1 MYVVHCQNIMLSTFK
16 CLIYVIYV
24 RLRVVVSNIYCV
36 VFFVCFL
43 FVFVFSLMHDAVEH
57 TLLCFFCV
65 FSLVLW
71 MVVSNTY
78 CVVFICSVCLRLV
91 YIMLP
96 DSLDCLFVI
105 SPLVFSN
112 VYLNRNV
119 SFGPMLSNTVI
130 ETLFYITYL
139 TCMV

>member
-1 MYVVHCQNIMLSTFK
+1 MSYLRYLCSFARCGVHHILCCVF
-16 CLIYVIYV
+16 CL
-24 RLRVVVSNIYCV
+24 
-36 VFFVCFL
+36 FFVCL
-43 FVFVFSLMHDAVEH
+43 R
-57 TLLCFFCV
+57 LLSYAWCCRTHIIVFFCV